1 MITTVPNS
9 TLDKLRI
16 SDNPSLDRRRTLTDT
31 QRQEIRTIWFSTHEA
46 DRPTM
51 TALGEQYKVHR
62 TVIARV
68 LDPERNKRH
77 VEQQKLRAKDGR
89 YRNKEKAR
97 KNLQSCRD
105 YKLKLLQEGKLSM

>member
-1 MITTVPNS
+1 MTTAPSSV
-9 TLDKLRI
+9 LDKLRI
-16 SDNPSLDRRRTLTDT
+16 SDNPSLDRRRKLTDT
-31 QRQEIRTIWFSTHEA
+31 QRMEIRKIWWESHEA

-51 TALGEQYKVHR
+51 TALGEVYKVHR

-77 VEQQKLRAKDGR
+77 VEQQKLRARDGR
-89 YRNKEKAR
+89 YRNREKAR
-97 KNLQSCRD
+97 RNLQSCRD